1 MKEVAEEWE
10 RYFTCLGENTE
21 NSINFKIE
29 KEVKR
34 IYKNEKKNKKPYLP
48 DYNLLTAQDL
58 LQAHDQIF
66 AIILLK
72 DFIKLNVNT
81 NTMIINVKLAEL
93 NTRIVRDFL
102 KTQTLKVI

>member
-34 IYKNEKKNKKPYLP
+34 IYKNEKKKKIK
-48 DYNLLTAQDL
+48 NRIS
-58 LQAHDQIF
+58 QIT
-66 AIILLK
+66 IY
-72 DFIKLNVNT
+72 
-81 NTMIINVKLAEL
+81 
-93 NTRIVRDFL
+93 
-102 KTQTLKVI
+102 